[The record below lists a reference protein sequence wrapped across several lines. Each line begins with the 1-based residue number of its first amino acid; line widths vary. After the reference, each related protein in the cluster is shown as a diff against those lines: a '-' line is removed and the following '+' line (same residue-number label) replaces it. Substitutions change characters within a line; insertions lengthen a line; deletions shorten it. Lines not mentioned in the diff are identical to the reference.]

1 MKGRKYFVTGT
12 DTNIGK
18 TYVTLSLMSFL
29 KKKGNSVVGMKPVSA
44 GVECFNGLEIN
55 SDVLHIMQSNSLEID
70 QSMVNQY
77 ALKDA
82 ASPHISASR
91 QGISIDF
98 ELIKSQVKV
107 LEGKADF
114 LLIEG
119 AGGYECPLDSLK
131 NVSDL
136 IKYLDIPVIFV
147 IGIKLGCLNH
157 SLLTI
162 KSMESKNQKIFGW
175 VANIIEPEMKFIDE
189 NILFLKN
196 FIHAPCLGVM
206 PFSNVMDKDR
216 LEDYI
221 LWPAE

>member
-1 MKGRKYFVTGT
+1 M
-12 DTNIGK
+12 
-18 TYVTLSLMSFL
+18 
-29 KKKGNSVVGMKPVSA
+29 
-44 GVECFNGLEIN
+44 
-55 SDVLHIMQSNSLEID
+55 
-70 QSMVNQY
+70 
-77 ALKDA
+77 
-82 ASPHISASR
+82 
-91 QGISIDF
+91 
-98 ELIKSQVKV
+98 
-107 LEGKADF
+107 
-114 LLIEG
+114 
-119 AGGYECPLDSLK
+119 PLDSLK